1 MQEIAE
7 IKNEIRRKIEERRR
21 KWNPILTW
29 LKYLFFSASSVFGGS
44 IAVAVILFGIL
55 LTASSGILWK
65 VVGLLITLVGIFL
78 FFNFVIVNPIRFAM
92 EDKEL
97 LFSIDERDVVEE
109 VGKLLRREKGKYYGN
124 LDISV
129 VSDGTINL
137 FSGVVSWKE
146 LEKLKVL
153 ANYDFSL
160 SSYPNPIGANLRWSV
175 YEELKDAGL
184 ICDGKIK
191 ERIAEKVK
199 ELRGE
204 Q

>member
-1 MQEIAE
+1 LTVCQ
-7 IKNEIRRKIEERRR
+7 IKLDI
-21 KWNPILTW
+21 
-29 LKYLFFSASSVFGGS
+29 VFGKPFCP
-44 IAVAVILFGIL
+44 VKLLFCNDN
-55 LTASSGILWK
+55 
-65 VVGLLITLVGIFL
+65 VGALFDQEGYFDGIFL